1 MVGNT
6 YGMSVILPGSIVPGL
21 TRAGSLMKR
30 RDFLAALGAGA
41 AAGMVSGRALAQNPI
56 DALLQSP
63 RRGQWSDQ
71 FDANRAESKPGTS
84 TVPVFSEQTPGFIE
98 MAMED
103 YRRIVGNGGWPVVP
117 ANEKLELGTASPSVS
132 LLRKRLIVS
141 GDLAANAGDSPIF
154 DSWVEGAVRRF
165 QSRHGLPP
173 DGVLGKYSY
182 AAMNIP
188 ANIRLGQLET
198 NLVRLRSMSGYLGDR
213 YVMVNVPAASI
224 EAVEFGK
231 VAQRH
236 TAVVGKIDRQTPI
249 LSSNIH
255 EVILNPFWT
264 APKSIIQK
272 DIIPLMRKDPTYL
285 SRNNIRIINEATGEE
300 VSPESIDW
308 NSDQAVDYMLRQD
321 PGKINAMASTKI
333 NFHNPH
339 AVYMHDTPQQSL
351 FGQIERFHSSGC
363 VRVQNV
369 RDLVAWLLRDT
380 PGWNRQEIERVIAT
394 GTNTP
399 IAVAVPVPLYF
410 TYITAWSVEQG
421 IVEFRDDIYQR
432 DGVEELAL
440 DTSTAL

>member
-1 MVGNT
+1 
-6 YGMSVILPGSIVPGL
+6 
-21 TRAGSLMKR
+21 MKR
-30 RDFLAALGAGA
+30 RDFLAGLGAAMAGA
-41 AAGMVSGRALAQNPI
+41 TAVGRARAQNPI
-56 DALLQSP
+56 DQLLQNP
-63 RRGQWSDQ
+63 KRGQWSDQ
-71 FDANRAESKPGTS
+71 FDARRGDSKPGVS
-84 TVPVFSEQTPGFIE
+84 SVPVFSEQTPGFIE
-98 MAMED
+98 AAMED
-103 YRRIVGNGGWPVVP
+103 YRRIAANGGWPVVP
-117 ANEKLELGTASPSVS
+117 ANEKMRLGSEGEAVS
-132 LLRKRLIVS
+132 ALRRRLIIS
-141 GDLAANAGDSPIF
+141 GDLAADAGDAPVY
-154 DSWVEGAVRRF
+154 DTWVEGAVRRF
-165 QSRHGLPP
+165 QARHGLPP

-182 AAMNIP
+182 AAMNVP
-188 ANIRLGQLET
+188 ASIRLGQLET
-198 NLVRLRSMSGYLGDR
+198 NLVRLRSMSGFLGDR
-213 YVMVNVPAASI
+213 YVMVNIPAAAI

-231 VAQRH
+231 VVQRH

-272 DIIPLMRKDPTYL
+272 DIIPLMQKDPEYL

-300 VSPESIDW
+300 IPPTMVNW
-308 NSDQAVDYMLRQD
+308 NSDEAVNYMLRQD

-351 FGQIERFHSSGC
+351 FGQIDRFHSSGC

-380 PGWNRQEIERVIAT
+380 PGWTRQEIERVIAS
-394 GTNTP
+394 GSNTP

-410 TYITAWSVEQG
+410 TYITAWSVEPG

-432 DGVEELAL
+432 DGVEELVIGTDPGLIQAVSDVL
-440 DTSTAL
+440 PAN